1 MCVAVPPTVCPTCR
15 PFLYFLKCNLSS
27 GVGSIQ
33 VSNTQDAVV
42 PRQHM
47 LSFLIAT
54 IHGPSQETENAI
66 CLGSST
72 GSVI

>member
-1 MCVAVPPTVCPTCR
+1 MYVAVPPTVYLTCS
-15 PFLYFLKCNLSS
+15 PFLYLLKCNISS

-33 VSNTQDAVV
+33 VSNTQDAGV

-72 GSVI
+72 GIVI